1 MHTVAL
7 VGTDGSLDWL
17 CVPHFASSI
26 VFAAFLNGAKGGY
39 FQGRACLT
47 CKHLYWPKTNR

>member
-1 MHTVAL
+1 MHTVTL
-7 VGTDGSLDWL
+7 IGTDGSNDWL
-17 CVPHFASSI
+17 CVPRFASPG
-26 VFAAFLNGAKGGY
+26 VFVAILDRAKGGY